1 MLINIKLWIDFN
13 IFIWTQSTLDVIYFP
28 EHESMSFCLQFCK
41 TIRVRWGQE
50 GVSYIKPRLEHSKGK
65 SSRVN

>member
-28 EHESMSFCLQFCK
+28 EHESMSFGLQFCK

-50 GVSYIKPRLEHSKGK
+50 GVSYI
-65 SSRVN
+65 N